1 MKKLILLLLCL
12 CLVSNCFA
20 FDYWD
25 CEKIKDKNTYA
36 VAYGV
41 MSGFLIFH
49 SPILSAIFLGITIK
63 QMYDVHVILTE
74 EQESKFKYS
83 ED

>member
-1 MKKLILLLLCL
+1 MKKLILALLCL

-25 CEKIKDKNTYA
+25 CEKIKDKNSYA
-36 VAYGV
+36 VAYGII
-41 MSGFLIFH
+41 SGFCLFQL
-49 SPILSAIFLGITIK
+49 PLVGVAFLGLSIK
-63 QMYDVHVILTE
+63 QMYDIHVILTE
-74 EQESKFKYS
+74 EQEAKFRYS